1 MIKGERMKTLTPK
14 PEDIR
19 RDWYVIDADGQTLGR
34 VATKIASILRGKN
47 KPYFVPNIDCGDF
60 VVVINAEKIGV
71 TGTKADQK
79 VYQNYSGYPSGL
91 KETSYKRMLSSKP
104 EEIIRSAV
112 KGMLPKN
119 ILGRQMFKKLKV
131 YAGPEHPHTAQQPKA
146 L

>member
-1 MIKGERMKTLTPK
+1 MKTLTPK
-14 PEDIR
+14 PDQIR
-19 RDWYVIDADGQTLGR
+19 RDWYVIDAEGKTLGR
-34 VATKIASILRGKN
+34 IASKIASILRGKN
-47 KPYFVPNIDCGDF
+47 KPYFVPNIDCGDY

-79 VYQNYSGYPSGL
+79 EYQNYSGFPSGL
-91 KETSYKRMLSSKP
+91 RITPYKKMLSTKP

-131 YAGPEHPHTAQQPKA
+131 YAGNEHPHDAQQPKT

>member
-1 MIKGERMKTLTPK
+1 MKTLTPK

-19 RDWYVIDADGQTLGR
+19 RDWYVIDAEGQTLGR

-60 VVVINAEKIGV
+60 VVVINAEKVGV
-71 TGTKADQK
+71 TGTKADSK

-91 KETSYKRMLSSKP
+91 KETSFKRMLSSKP

-119 ILGRQMFKKLKV
+119 TLGRQMFKKLKV
-131 YAGPEHPHTAQQPKA
+131 YAGAEHPHAAQQPKT

>member
-1 MIKGERMKTLTPK
+1 MKTLTPK
-14 PEDIR
+14 PDDIR
-19 RDWYVIDADGQTLGR
+19 RDWYVIDAEGKTLGR

-47 KPYFVPNIDCGDF
+47 KPYFVPNIDCGDY

-71 TGTKADQK
+71 TGTKANQK

-91 KETSYKRMLSSKP
+91 KETSYKKMLLNKP

-119 ILGRQMFKKLKV
+119 ILGRHMFKKLKV
-131 YAGPEHPHTAQQPKA
+131 YAGIEHPHAAQQPKA